1 MLTVKATE
9 SSVPPSKVIKVL
21 AVIAKLMKM
30 NAAITH
36 DKT

>member
-9 SSVPPSKVIKVL
+9 SSVAPSKVIKLL
-21 AVIAKLMKM
+21 AVIPKLMKM